1 MTTVFNKYSI
11 DELVKIY
18 INGVKKQW
26 WNDTSLVVDEME
38 SRGIS
43 HSKLEYMAG
52 YP

>member
-1 MTTVFNKYSI
+1 MTTVFDKYTV

-26 WNDTSLVVDEME
+26 WTDTSLVIDEMKA
-38 SRGIS
+38 RGIS